1 MGKTIKFVLA
11 GLLFI
16 CLLDMP
22 YWYYQFVRVAATLVF
37 VILAMQSY
45 KLKSNPM
52 TVAFI
57 VLAILFQPI
66 EKIAF
71 GREIWNALDVL
82 IGASLIYLAWK
93 EKKLSDD

>member
-1 MGKTIKFVLA
+1 
-11 GLLFI
+11 
-16 CLLDMP
+16 
-22 YWYYQFVRVAATLVF
+22 
-37 VILAMQSY
+37 
-45 KLKSNPM
+45 M

-71 GREIWNALDVL
+71 GREIWNSLDVL
-82 IGASLIYLAWK
+82 IGSSLIYLAWK